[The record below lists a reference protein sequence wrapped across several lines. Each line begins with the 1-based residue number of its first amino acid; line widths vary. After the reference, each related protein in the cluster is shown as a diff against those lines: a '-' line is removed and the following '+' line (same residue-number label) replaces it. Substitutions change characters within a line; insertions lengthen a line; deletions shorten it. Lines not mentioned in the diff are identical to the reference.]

1 MIFIAATRLIALH
14 VNKGQTVAQS
24 LQDRV
29 DYATNEHKT
38 DKGIFVNTFG
48 CDKKTIVEEFMLSKR
63 QYEYSTG
70 RERNKGIIG
79 YQIRQSFKPGEIT
92 PEEANQVGYE
102 TALRFTKGNYA
113 FVVAT
118 HTDKAHI
125 HNHIIFNSTNI
136 DGTKKFRNFFYS
148 ALAVQRVSDLVCLE
162 HGLSVI
168 KPKPY
173 RERAKRTDY
182 PSRKSQREIL
192 CEAIDQCLKEKP
204 KNFEE
209 LVQLLRSMGY
219 EFKDGKHPAFKG
231 KDQKKFLR
239 LSSLGE
245 GYGVEELN
253 AVISGKSIHKARNSN
268 SKFQQAPRQFNML
281 IDIQAKLA
289 EGKNGGYERW
299 AKKFNRKEAAK
310 TVCVL
315 KEKGIENYDDLVAL
329 TDKLSSRFSELSD
342 TIKDAEKRIAEI
354 EVLRKHIDNYSHT
367 RDVYAEYRKAGYSK
381 KFYEEHREEIQICK
395 AAKEAFN
402 QLGVKKLPTR
412 KELSM
417 EYAQLINDKKAAYA
431 EYRQVKKDMQE
442 YLIAKQNVEI
452 ILGIDRQKKE
462 KEKEEK
468 QR

>member
-1 MIFIAATRLIALH
+1 M
-14 VNKGQTVAQS
+14 
-24 LQDRV
+24 
-29 DYATNEHKT
+29 
-38 DKGIFVNTFG
+38 
-48 CDKKTIVEEFMLSKR
+48 
-63 QYEYSTG
+63 
-70 RERNKGIIG
+70 
-79 YQIRQSFKPGEIT
+79 
-92 PEEANQVGYE
+92 
-102 TALRFTKGNYA
+102 
-113 FVVAT
+113 
-118 HTDKAHI
+118 
-125 HNHIIFNSTNI
+125 
-136 DGTKKFRNFFYS
+136 
-148 ALAVQRVSDLVCLE
+148 QRVSDLVCLE

-173 RERAKRTDY
+173 RERTKRTDY

-192 CEAIDQCLKEKP
+192 CEAIDHCLKEKP
-204 KNFEE
+204 KDFEE
-209 LVQLLRSMGY
+209 LVQLLVSMGY

-253 AVISGKSIHKARNSN
+253 AVISGKSLHKARNSN

-310 TVCVL
+310 TVCIL
-315 KEKGIENYDDLVAL
+315 KEKGIESYDDLVAL

-354 EVLRKHIDNYSHT
+354 EVLRKHINNYSHT

-402 QLGVKKLPTR
+402 QLDVKKLPTR

-417 EYAQLINDKKAAYA
+417 EYAQLINEKKAAYA
-431 EYRQVKKDMQE
+431 EYRQVKKEMQE

-452 ILGIDRQKKE
+452 ILGIDRRKRE
-462 KEKEEK
+462 KEKEET